1 MLRSVTKL
9 ERRSKA
15 VGIAKLLLSIFVL
28 LTVRADQAW
37 AQCGDHLHSHT
48 HGLYQSVSVD
58 SRLDGRSSFKS
69 RGSDD
74 RAVAQQK
81 SSPLK
86 KQCLTCKA
94 STPPANSPS
103 APAETHWESTA
114 LLCESAQLSSRKNYG
129 FSCWMNSFYCDGE
142 YPDLLRPPIA

>member
-1 MLRSVTKL
+1 MLQSVTKFEL
-9 ERRSKA
+9 RSTA

-37 AQCGDHLHSHT
+37 AQCGDYLHFHT
-48 HGLYQSVSVD
+48 HGQYQPATAD
-58 SRLDGRSSFKS
+58 SRVDGSAN
-69 RGSDD
+69 GP
-74 RAVAQQK
+74 VAQPK

-94 STPPANSPS
+94 STLPASSPI

-114 LLCESAQLSSRKNYG
+114 VLCDSAQLSFLKSYG
-129 FSCWMNSFYCDGE
+129 FSCWMHAFYCDGE
-142 YPDLLRPPIA
+142 YPDLLRPPIV